1 MVATR
6 GIAVAAIASRE
17 VANIHGGIHRIDV
30 RKVGRPALNRSL
42 SVVVDIDCS
51 IHVLVVA
58 VALNRH
64 AVLMLNRVARS
75 SVLPLLAQLGLG
87 NRLDVGVS
95 VGRVLGRG
103 VHA

>member
-1 MVATR
+1 
-6 GIAVAAIASRE
+6 
-17 VANIHGGIHRIDV
+17 
-30 RKVGRPALNRSL
+30 LNRSL
-42 SVVVDIDCS
+42 SVVIDIDCS

-58 VALNRH
+58 IALNRH

-75 SVLPLLAQLGLG
+75 PVLPLLAQLGLS
-87 NRLDVGVS
+87 NRLDVRVG

>member
-6 GIAVAAIASRE
+6 GITVATTASGK
-17 VANIHGGIHRIDV
+17 VADIHGGIHRIDV
-30 RKVGRPALNRSL
+30 RKVSRATLNRSL
-42 SVVVDIDCS
+42 SVVIDIDCS